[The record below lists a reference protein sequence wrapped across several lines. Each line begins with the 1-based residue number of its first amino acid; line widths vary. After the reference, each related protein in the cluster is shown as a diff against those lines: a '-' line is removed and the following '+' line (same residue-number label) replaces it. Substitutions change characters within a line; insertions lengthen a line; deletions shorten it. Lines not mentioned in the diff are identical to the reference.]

1 MAHADQGLGFVKIP
15 ISAKSAISFVCV
27 LFSNSHDSL
36 STDKMLAISYVKFTV
51 FFFVAF
57 FIIS

>member
-15 ISAKSAISFVCV
+15 ISDKSAISFVCV

-36 STDKMLAISYVKFTV
+36 SRIKCWRLVM
-51 FFFVAF
+51 
-57 FIIS
+57 